1 MRRHTGSSQSFHLA
15 MFSISMSRAKRLEK
29 CFHSRSAHDFP
40 LNVKILAEAAPGGRP
55 AGRPSPFVFS
65 LARGRPSHGYC
76 HGEKCEESPSDA
88 PHLSLLSPEMNL
100 WSQCASMFNKN
111 TSLSVLGCVNI
122 SQMSDRIPL
131 LRLQKRFLSISN
143 DIRLIGSN
151 VYASL
156 YN

>member
-1 MRRHTGSSQSFHLA
+1 MLSFQKRSWFPFECQDTGRG
-15 MFSISMSRAKRLEK
+15 RAR
-29 CFHSRSAHDFP
+29 
-40 LNVKILAEAAPGGRP
+40 RP
-55 AGRPSPFVFS
+55 AGWPADPRRLFS
-65 LARGRPSHGYC
+65 LLPEVVPSHGYC
-76 HGEKCEESPSDA
+76 HGEKCDESPSDA

-111 TSLSVLGCVNI
+111 TSLSVLGCVSI

-156 YN
+156 YNWIFCAYLKNVKEKIVF